1 MLYQSHLCSGSKWSL
16 NAREGLNSLDVIY
29 KTEALRLAT
38 TFDVSYRMKIGGAK
52 IIEYLSQARKDD
64 NSILVSKFID
74 ALKEN

>member
-1 MLYQSHLCSGSKWSL
+1 
-16 NAREGLNSLDVIY
+16 
-29 KTEALRLAT
+29 
-38 TFDVSYRMKIGGAK
+38 MKIGGAK